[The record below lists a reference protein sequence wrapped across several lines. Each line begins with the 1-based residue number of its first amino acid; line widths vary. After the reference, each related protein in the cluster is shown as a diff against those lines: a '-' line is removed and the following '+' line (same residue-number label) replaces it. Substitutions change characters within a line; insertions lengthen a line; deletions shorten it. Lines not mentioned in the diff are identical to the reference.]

1 MYENHPQTHEADI
14 INRTWY
20 KLLSLKQEDPEDL
33 ESLMSELSFVSEL
46 AEVNL
51 RYGELEWEIQK
62 ILSDLYLAM
71 SHASLLLVGSVPH

>member
-51 RYGELEWEIQK
+51 RYGEFEWEIQK
-62 ILSDLYLAM
+62 ILSDLYLAV

>member
-51 RYGELEWEIQK
+51 KYGELEWEIQK

-71 SHASLLLVGSVPH
+71 SHASLLLVDSVPH